1 MDILDYLEADQD
13 ALKDL
18 VAEFKTA
25 ETDSPHE
32 AEAFTALVSAM
43 RLQFKSQTVLFNRL
57 AAEQTG
63 FAQLIHPLL
72 ERMQGA
78 SEVERIIEC
87 CTNRATWRAS
97 VDILCEMLETE
108 IESERQTL
116 LPAIFDQI
124 DFAGRRKLGQNY
136 RKLRGFNGRFR
147 SFAEASSAIQASDN
161 LNWENVWTS
170 VINQAG

>member
-25 ETDSPHE
+25 ETDSAHE

-43 RLQFKSQTVLFNRL
+43 RLQFKAQTILFNRL
-57 AAEQTG
+57 ASDEPG
-63 FAQLIHPLL
+63 FDQLIQPLI

-108 IESERQTL
+108 VESERHSL

-124 DFAGRRKLGQNY
+124 DFADRRKLGQNY
-136 RKLRGFNGRFR
+136 RNLRGFTVG
-147 SFAEASSAIQASDN
+147 SKGQPTDN
-161 LNWENVWTS
+161 HSWENLWSS